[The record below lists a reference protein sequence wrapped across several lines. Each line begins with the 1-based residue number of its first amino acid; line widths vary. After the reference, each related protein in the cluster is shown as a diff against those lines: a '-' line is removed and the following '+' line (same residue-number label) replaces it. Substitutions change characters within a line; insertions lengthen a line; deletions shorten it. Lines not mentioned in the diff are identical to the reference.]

1 MADLNIPNLNIKP
14 DKYIFKK
21 KLNLRRK
28 SKRRL
33 FTESFFLFILS
44 VLLVYVNYLIPNKNL
59 LLQNLPSTFNKSF
72 LLLIDLFSYLYEIFL
87 VIFIF
92 VSSFTALILMIG
104 SINRLFKVSKRKS
117 KIVYKLFQI
126 GCIRPPLPESESSS
140 SYSVSSPN
148 NANMPSTI
156 DERIIDKGKIEVW
169 IPMSIYSPIN

>member
-1 MADLNIPNLNIKP
+1 MADLNIPNLNIKT

-44 VLLVYVNYLIPNKNL
+44 VLLVYINYLIPNKNL
-59 LLQNLPSTFNKSF
+59 LLKNLPSTFNKSF

-92 VSSFTALILMIG
+92 VSFFTALILLVG
-104 SINRLFKVSKRKS
+104 SFNRLFKVFKRKS
-117 KIVYKLFQI
+117 KQIIYK
-126 GCIRPPLPESESSS
+126 
-140 SYSVSSPN
+140 
-148 NANMPSTI
+148 
-156 DERIIDKGKIEVW
+156 
-169 IPMSIYSPIN
+169 

>member
-14 DKYIFKK
+14 NKYIFKK

-44 VLLVYVNYLIPNKNL
+44 VLLVYINYLIPNKNL
-59 LLQNLPSTFNKSF
+59 LLKNLPSTFNKSF

-92 VSSFTALILMIG
+92 VSSLSALILMIG
-104 SINRLFKVSKRKS
+104 SFYRIVRILRRKS
-117 KIVYKLFQI
+117 KQIIYK
-126 GCIRPPLPESESSS
+126 
-140 SYSVSSPN
+140 
-148 NANMPSTI
+148 
-156 DERIIDKGKIEVW
+156 
-169 IPMSIYSPIN
+169 

>member
-1 MADLNIPNLNIKP
+1 MADLNIPNLNIKS

-44 VLLVYVNYLIPNKNL
+44 VLLVYINYLIPNKNL
-59 LLQNLPSTFNKSF
+59 LLKNLPSTFNKTL
-72 LLLIDLFSYLYEIFL
+72 LLLIDFFSYLYEIFL

-104 SINRLFKVSKRKS
+104 SFYRLFKVSKRKS
-117 KIVYKLFQI
+117 KQIIYK
-126 GCIRPPLPESESSS
+126 
-140 SYSVSSPN
+140 
-148 NANMPSTI
+148 
-156 DERIIDKGKIEVW
+156 
-169 IPMSIYSPIN
+169 